1 MNISDDPKKL
11 SVDQM
16 LARYSTLSVAAEYLR
31 LNAGRLPEAESVA
44 NDLLVEAQRWQ
55 SRAKRA
61 QNVLT
66 DAQRRTYNHLLDYLT
81 LNGRSPTIVQLGKM
95 DNVSSNTAGIRV
107 LALIR
112 KGYITKTRNAKAGL
126 AVCDSQRKKSL
137 PSP

>member
-1 MNISDDPKKL
+1 MTYWSRL
-11 SVDQM
+11 SGGSP
-16 LARYSTLSVAAEYLR
+16 APSALR
-31 LNAGRLPEAESVA
+31 
-44 NDLLVEAQRWQ
+44 
-55 SRAKRA
+55 
-61 QNVLT
+61 VLK

-126 AVCDSQRKKSL
+126 ALCESQREKSL